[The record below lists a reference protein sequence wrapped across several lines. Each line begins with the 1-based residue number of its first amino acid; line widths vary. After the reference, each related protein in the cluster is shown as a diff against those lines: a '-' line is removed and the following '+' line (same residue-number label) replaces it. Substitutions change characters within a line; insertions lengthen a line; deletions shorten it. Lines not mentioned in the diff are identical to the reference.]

1 MKRLLILS
9 ALLLSP
15 VLAQTATPAAAPA
28 ATPAATLAPA
38 VTPKIPVPS
47 VEVAVIGGK
56 SISLEQFE
64 TQFRLTAARVLNGQ
78 GQPYSVEA
86 AASLNQYRGEI
97 LTQYVNQQALLA
109 EAAQKGVTVTDANV
123 DAQYNQSVAQ
133 FPTPE
138 ALKSAL
144 EQAGISGAEELKSII
159 RDSIVTQKYLES
171 QTKRFSYSDSVLRG
185 YYTANA
191 AKYKKAAQSCV
202 KHILVATADE
212 AKKVK
217 ARLDAG
223 EDFAKVASE
232 VSTDPGSKDKGGD
245 LGCFAQ
251 GETVPEFDKASFTG
265 PIGTLQQVKTQF
277 GEHLLIVGSRTEAN
291 TVPFET
297 ARADILK
304 TLAQGAANRYLQGAA
319 KRLSVKVYPER
330 VAKESPAAPA
340 PAPK

>member
-15 VLAQTATPAAAPA
+15 VLAQTATPAVTPAPA
-28 ATPAATLAPA
+28 A
-38 VTPKIPVPS
+38 TPKIPVPS
-47 VEVAVIGGK
+47 VEVAVVGGK

-64 TQFRLTAARVLNGQ
+64 KQFRLTAARVLNGQ
-78 GQPYSVEA
+78 GQPYTLEA

-97 LTQYVNQQALLA
+97 LTQYVNQQAVLA
-109 EAAQKGVTVTDANV
+109 EAAQKGITVSDADV

-138 ALKSAL
+138 ALTTAL
-144 EQAGISGAEELKSII
+144 EQAGISSPAELKNVIRESII
-159 RDSIVTQKYLES
+159 NQKYLES
-171 QTKRFSYSDSVLRG
+171 QTSRFTYSDTVLRG

-191 AKYKKAAQSCV
+191 AQYKKPAQSCV

-212 AKKVK
+212 AKAVK

-223 EDFAKVASE
+223 EDFAKVAGE
-232 VSTDPGSKDKGGD
+232 VSTDPGSKVKGGD

-251 GETVPEFDKASFTG
+251 GETVPEFDKASFSG
-265 PIGTLQQVKTQF
+265 PIGVLQQVKTQF
-277 GEHLLIVGSRTEAN
+277 GEHLLVVNSRNDAT

-297 ARADILK
+297 AKPAILK

-319 KRLSVKVYPER
+319 KRIAVKVYPER
-330 VAKESPAAPA
+330 VAKETPAAPA

>member
-1 MKRLLILS
+1 L
-9 ALLLSP
+9 
-15 VLAQTATPAAAPA
+15 
-28 ATPAATLAPA
+28 
-38 VTPKIPVPS
+38 
-47 VEVAVIGGK
+47 
-56 SISLEQFE
+56 
-64 TQFRLTAARVLNGQ
+64 
-78 GQPYSVEA
+78 
-86 AASLNQYRGEI
+86 LNQYRGEI
-97 LTQYVNQQALLA
+97 LTQFVNQQALLA
-109 EAAQKGVTVTDANV
+109 EAAQKGVTVTDADV

-138 ALKSAL
+138 ALTTAL
-144 EQAGISGAEELKSII
+144 EQAGISGAEELRTVI

-185 YYTANA
+185 YYTANV

-202 KHILVATADE
+202 KHILVATAEE
-212 AKKVK
+212 AKAVK
-217 ARLDAG
+217 ARLDKG
-223 EDFAKVASE
+223 EDFAKVAAE

-277 GEHLLIVGSRTEAN
+277 GEHLLLVSSRTDAN

-319 KRLSVKVYPER
+319 KRLGVKVYPER
-330 VAKESPAAPA
+330 VAKETPAAPA